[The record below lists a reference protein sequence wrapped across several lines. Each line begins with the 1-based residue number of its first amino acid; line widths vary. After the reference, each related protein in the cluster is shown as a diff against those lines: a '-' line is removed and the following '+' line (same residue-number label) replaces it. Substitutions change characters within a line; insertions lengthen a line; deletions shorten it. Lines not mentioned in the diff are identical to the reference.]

1 MSLIFSHQACFRFC
15 IRFCF
20 FKLSKRDFS
29 VWQLLE
35 VSNAQRLSHSTN
47 LWKDP
52 PSKYSWSYF
61 VLLSLA
67 KYLPTPNLSGHF
79 ARHSFHNLPCFI
91 FIFLFRLIVSFFLL
105 FHCYLSYLTFTI
117 FVFLLL
123 VDSLVQTGFLAKI
136 SRFSSS
142 GETEHQLSRPGLGI
156 ATAGQRFHTAYKK
169 GIVVSRHDA
178 FVTQSTETGDFL
190 PLLSHVV
197 FFVFLG
203 ALTLLNRLYMN
214 KF

>member
-29 VWQLLE
+29 VWQVLE

-79 ARHSFHNLPCFI
+79 ARHSFHNLPCSI
-91 FIFLFRLIVSFFLL
+91 FIFFISFDFFFL
-105 FHCYLSYLTFTI
+105 S
-117 FVFLLL
+117 
-123 VDSLVQTGFLAKI
+123 S
-136 SRFSSS
+136 FS
-142 GETEHQLSRPGLGI
+142 
-156 ATAGQRFHTAYKK
+156 
-169 GIVVSRHDA
+169 
-178 FVTQSTETGDFL
+178 
-190 PLLSHVV
+190 LLSILSNIHHLCISPPGRLSCSDRLFGKDQS
-197 FFVFLG
+197 FFVFG
-203 ALTLLNRLYMN
+203 RDRAPI
-214 KF
+214 K